1 MESNKEILPQISDID
16 TIKNKIYTIRGVQV
30 MLDSDLAKMYK
41 VETRALNQA
50 VKRNQERF
58 PEDFCFQLTPNEYQI
73 LKSQIVMSSE
83 NQWGGSRRLP
93 YMFTEHGV
101 TMLASLLRSDTA
113 MQVSVRII
121 REFIALRRYIREHE
135 LLSEHLTKI
144 DLKLLEHD
152 RAIGQVLKELE
163 APRPKKAVLFFRGQM
178 FDAFSCIADIIK
190 KAEKEIILIDG
201 YTDTATLDLL
211 SKKKEGV
218 NVEIYTSDKHSKL
231 TESEIASFNKEY
243 PTLTVKHTSEFH
255 DRFMI
260 LDRKTLFHIGASI
273 KDAGK
278 KAFEI
283 SEIDDKKQTEEIL
296 KRL

>member
-1 MESNKEILPQISDID
+1 
-16 TIKNKIYTIRGVQV
+16 
-30 MLDSDLAKMYK
+30 
-41 VETRALNQA
+41 
-50 VKRNQERF
+50 
-58 PEDFCFQLTPNEYQI
+58 
-73 LKSQIVMSSE
+73 
-83 NQWGGSRRLP
+83 
-93 YMFTEHGV
+93 
-101 TMLASLLRSDTA
+101 MLASLLRSDTA

-201 YTDTATLDLL
+201 YTDTATRDLL

-283 SEIDDKKQTEEIL
+283 SLIDDEKQTEEIL